1 MHLQL
6 AKKKKK
12 KAVALKNVLD
22 KVEKQLLILWKL
34 KPWVCVWQELCKAII
49 MWHGTIVDSK

>member
-6 AKKKKK
+6 VKKKK
-12 KAVALKNVLD
+12 VVSINNVLD